1 VGAAMK
7 AAGTP
12 VLASRI
18 VAGLVA
24 EPGYRDAILG
34 DLEEEFADRC
44 ERVGIAE
51 ARSWYWSQTLLAIVP
66 LARSRP
72 WSFVAGMRLLAT
84 VTVTYLLV
92 LEAIRVES
100 IAALRFT
107 PVNAPV
113 AVRVVLLCC
122 IAFAGLIAGRI
133 IVRIVPREPVM
144 GGLLLVSITL
154 GVGAYHVGTGNEA
167 EAIFRGAKVVT
178 LMCTM
183 GIGSLLTLGRHSR
196 NS

>member
-1 VGAAMK
+1 MGAAMK
-7 AAGTP
+7 AAGPP

-44 ERVGIAE
+44 KRVGIPE

-72 WSFVAGMRLLAT
+72 WSFAAGMRLLAT

-92 LEAIRVES
+92 LEAIRFEI

-107 PVNAPV
+107 PVSESV
-113 AVRVVLLCC
+113 AVSVVLLCC

-133 IVRIVPREPVM
+133 IVRILPREPVV

-167 EAIFRGAKVVT
+167 EAIFRGAKVLT

-183 GIGSLLTLGRHSR
+183 GIGSLLTLSRHS
-196 NS
+196 SGS

>member
-1 VGAAMK
+1 MGAAMNS
-7 AAGTP
+7 AGPP

-44 ERVGIAE
+44 KRVGIPE

-72 WSFVAGMRLLAT
+72 WSFAEGMRLLAT

-92 LEAIRVES
+92 LEAIRIES
-100 IAALRFT
+100 LAALRFT
-107 PVNAPV
+107 RWP
-113 AVRVVLLCC
+113 
-122 IAFAGLIAGRI
+122 
-133 IVRIVPREPVM
+133 
-144 GGLLLVSITL
+144 
-154 GVGAYHVGTGNEA
+154 
-167 EAIFRGAKVVT
+167 
-178 LMCTM
+178 
-183 GIGSLLTLGRHSR
+183 SR
-196 NS
+196 R